1 MQPVRALQ
9 STGKSKACF
18 TWHYAFVKN
27 SFTNKEMSL
36 FMSEVKQKK
45 DPTKDDRMFGFGF
58 DSSKA
63 IYQTRGFRE
72 IRDMSQYLI
81 ENRLDEIRNSSY

>member
-1 MQPVRALQ
+1 MLA
-9 STGKSKACF
+9 
-18 TWHYAFVKN
+18 
-27 SFTNKEMSL
+27 FTNKEMSL

-63 IYQTRGFRE
+63 IFQTRGWPE
-72 IRDMSQYLI
+72 IRDMSRYLI
-81 ENRLDEIRNSSY
+81 ENRIDEITHSFI